1 MNRGTTLGA
10 LRAGG
15 LLSFG
20 DGYRT
25 KKSEL
30 ATDGFRILRAGDVS
44 GGLQADAEF
53 VSSEYAG
60 AIGEKVVRCGDVI
73 LTTKGTVGRTAFVQA
88 APGSPLVYSP
98 QLCFFR
104 SLDAQVRARFLYYW
118 FSSPEF
124 KHQASSLQSSTDMAP
139 YISLSQLAGVAIS
152 LPNEREQQA
161 IAEVLGALD
170 DKIAANTQLVD
181 TLHQLASALFQGLR
195 AAPTEPR
202 TYGDLAQIG
211 GGGTPS
217 TKEPTYWDG
226 EVMWAAPSDITS
238 LQSPYLDETPRR
250 ITATGLAASSSPLY
264 PAGSILMTSR
274 ATIGAFAV
282 NQVPTAVNQGF
293 IVVQP
298 HDPTH
303 KWWLFHEMHSRVPEY
318 INYANGATFLELP
331 RSAFKKLQVR
341 VPERAAVE
349 QFDEKVSP
357 LHALALS
364 LVRESRT
371 LAELRDTLLPRLMD
385 GTMRVK
391 DAEHSAGDVL

>member
-1 MNRGTTLGA
+1 MTLARGFDLPHAARRPGPYPVLSSGETAGTHDAFKVKGPGFVIGRATNLGIPTW
-10 LRAGG
+10 
-15 LLSFG
+15 SEG
-20 DGYRT
+20 DFWPLNT
-25 KKSEL
+25 VL
-30 ATDGFRILRAGDVS
+30 
-44 GGLQADAEF
+44 
-53 VSSEYAG
+53 YASDFHG
-60 AIGEKVVRCGDVI
+60 NDPA
-73 LTTKGTVGRTAFVQA
+73 
-88 APGSPLVYSP
+88 
-98 QLCFFR
+98 
-104 SLDAQVRARFLYYW
+104 FLYRL
-118 FSSPEF
+118 FQVLDLSGFNSGSVQPM
-124 KHQASSLQSSTDMAP
+124 LNRN
-139 YISLSQLAGVAIS
+139 YIAKVPVC
-152 LPNEREQQA
+152 LPPIAEQQA

-303 KWWLFHEMHSRVPEY
+303 KWWLFHEMQSRVPEY

-341 VPERAAVE
+341 VPERSAVE

-357 LHALALS
+357 LHALARS